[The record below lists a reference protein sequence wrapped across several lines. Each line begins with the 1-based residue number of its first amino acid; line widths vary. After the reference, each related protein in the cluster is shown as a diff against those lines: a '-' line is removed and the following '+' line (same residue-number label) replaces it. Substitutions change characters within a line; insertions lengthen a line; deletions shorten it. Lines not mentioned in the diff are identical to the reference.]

1 MPTEIKDK
9 SPFLYTDEE
18 KKVLKQATLAGGA
31 GGAALGAKIGSFI
44 PIPGA
49 GTAVGATLGGL
60 FGGLA
65 ARKKAKSGF
74 NDGAIDDNETGYT
87 STASL
92 SDLRNRMAILEA
104 QQNSPIAM
112 SGVIKPKKELSAIT
126 MSYAPMKMKAKE
138 ADRGALMMKISGAST
153 MPEKY

>member
-1 MPTEIKDK
+1 MPTETNDK
-9 SPFLYTDEE
+9 SPF
-18 KKVLKQATLAGGA
+18 KKDGNIGRITGTILGGIGGAIIGGPGGALAGA
-31 GGAALGAKIGSFI
+31 SVGGSLGGSIGSSI
-44 PIPGA
+44 DDRNKRLGKGA
-49 GTAVGATLGGL
+49 Y
-60 FGGLA
+60 
-65 ARKKAKSGF
+65 K
-74 NDGAIDDNETGYT
+74 DGVSVIDDNEIGYT
-87 STASL
+87 GTTSL

-138 ADRGALMMKISGAST
+138 AERGALMMKISGAST

>member
-1 MPTEIKDK
+1 MPTETKDK

-18 KKVLKQATLAGGA
+18 KKALKKATLAGGA

-44 PIPGA
+44 PIPGV
-49 GTAVGATLGGL
+49 GTAAGATLGAL

-74 NDGAIDDNETGYT
+74 DDGAIDNNDVDYT

-138 ADRGALMMKISGAST
+138 AERGALMMKISGAST